1 MARYNGKDCI
11 VLYLY
16 KESGRNSV
24 ELADRVTKELE
35 SINTTFADKLSAQLV
50 YDESVFIRD
59 SVWGLVWSLIL
70 GALLA
75 FLILMLLIQ
84 SFRAPL
90 ILLIIIPAS
99 LLATFLL
106 FYIFHISLNMMS
118 LGGLAL
124 GIGMLF
130 DTSNVVF
137 SSIERNLTKRKSVL
151 ESSIEGTSEVAG
163 SILSATLTTIIVF
176 LPIIFIK
183 SFIGILFSE
192 MAIAIVLS
200 ISISLFASV
209 TIIPTLYVL
218 FENTNFDSKL
228 IDHPIFVKSANLYQ
242 TALVTYEKKLI
253 EYLERPKKLFSIL
266 LIGVFFSSIFLFILP
281 REFMPTVDN
290 GEFTINIENAPNS
303 TLNSTTGIAEAIEKI
318 LLSNK
323 DIKSVISKIGSD
335 NDDFIAK
342 VNRNSG
348 TNIAKIRVILV
359 SNPKHTTTEIIEEVR
374 KRISFTEDIRIN
386 FDANGDIIG
395 KILDPNGS
403 RLNLEIHG
411 EDLKTLS
418 TIGKNLIDK
427 LKKEQVATDLRNSLE
442 TKKNEYVIEF
452 DPIKASSLKL
462 TNDYISQ
469 YVKVASYGS
478 NISKI
483 KYQEDDL
490 NIRLLIKRDS
500 IDNLNKLQSLNIKT
514 PTGEFIKLSQ
524 LANIQENTSSSS
536 IKRSG
541 NSRINVVQGNLNSG
555 KSIDSIVQDMKLPLG
570 YRIKIGGESENIE
583 KSFKELL
590 FAFALAS
597 ILIYMLLSSQ
607 FQSLKLSAIMICTIP
622 LMFIGIFPALFLFG
636 KSFNISAFL
645 GLVLLLGVVVDNA
658 SLYYEYLIISLNE
671 SKEISRA
678 IIESGKIVFRPI
690 LMNNLTTILGLI
702 PVAFEFQKGAE
713 FQSPMAI
720 VVIVGLL
727 SSFVFSLFLLP
738 ILFFSILKKQ
748 KIQIIK

>member
-1 MARYNGKDCI
+1 M
-11 VLYLY
+11 
-16 KESGRNSV
+16 
-24 ELADRVTKELE
+24 
-35 SINTTFADKLSAQLV
+35 
-50 YDESVFIRD
+50 
-59 SVWGLVWSLIL
+59 
-70 GALLA
+70 
-75 FLILMLLIQ
+75 
-84 SFRAPL
+84 
-90 ILLIIIPAS
+90 
-99 LLATFLL
+99 
-106 FYIFHISLNMMS
+106 
-118 LGGLAL
+118 
-124 GIGMLF
+124 
-130 DTSNVVF
+130 
-137 SSIERNLTKRKSVL
+137 
-151 ESSIEGTSEVAG
+151 
-163 SILSATLTTIIVF
+163 
-176 LPIIFIK
+176 
-183 SFIGILFSE
+183 
-192 MAIAIVLS
+192 
-200 ISISLFASV
+200 
-209 TIIPTLYVL
+209 
-218 FENTNFDSKL
+218 
-228 IDHPIFVKSANLYQ
+228 
-242 TALVTYEKKLI
+242 
-253 EYLERPKKLFSIL
+253 
-266 LIGVFFSSIFLFILP
+266 
-281 REFMPTVDN
+281 
-290 GEFTINIENAPNS
+290 
-303 TLNSTTGIAEAIEKI
+303 
-318 LLSNK
+318 
-323 DIKSVISKIGSD
+323 
-335 NDDFIAK
+335 
-342 VNRNSG
+342 
-348 TNIAKIRVILV
+348 
-359 SNPKHTTTEIIEEVR
+359 
-374 KRISFTEDIRIN
+374 
-386 FDANGDIIG
+386 
-395 KILDPNGS
+395 
-403 RLNLEIHG
+403 
-411 EDLKTLS
+411 
-418 TIGKNLIDK
+418 
-427 LKKEQVATDLRNSLE
+427 
-442 TKKNEYVIEF
+442 
-452 DPIKASSLKL
+452 
-462 TNDYISQ
+462 
-469 YVKVASYGS
+469 ASYGS

>member
-1 MARYNGKDCI
+1 M
-11 VLYLY
+11 
-16 KESGRNSV
+16 
-24 ELADRVTKELE
+24 
-35 SINTTFADKLSAQLV
+35 
-50 YDESVFIRD
+50 
-59 SVWGLVWSLIL
+59 
-70 GALLA
+70 
-75 FLILMLLIQ
+75 
-84 SFRAPL
+84 
-90 ILLIIIPAS
+90 
-99 LLATFLL
+99 
-106 FYIFHISLNMMS
+106 
-118 LGGLAL
+118 
-124 GIGMLF
+124 
-130 DTSNVVF
+130 
-137 SSIERNLTKRKSVL
+137 
-151 ESSIEGTSEVAG
+151 
-163 SILSATLTTIIVF
+163 
-176 LPIIFIK
+176 
-183 SFIGILFSE
+183 
-192 MAIAIVLS
+192 
-200 ISISLFASV
+200 
-209 TIIPTLYVL
+209 
-218 FENTNFDSKL
+218 
-228 IDHPIFVKSANLYQ
+228 
-242 TALVTYEKKLI
+242 
-253 EYLERPKKLFSIL
+253 
-266 LIGVFFSSIFLFILP
+266 
-281 REFMPTVDN
+281 
-290 GEFTINIENAPNS
+290 
-303 TLNSTTGIAEAIEKI
+303 
-318 LLSNK
+318 
-323 DIKSVISKIGSD
+323 
-335 NDDFIAK
+335 
-342 VNRNSG
+342 
-348 TNIAKIRVILV
+348 ILV

-374 KRISFTEDIRIN
+374 RRISFTEDIRIN

-490 NIRLLIKRDS
+490 NIRLLIKKDS
-500 IDNLNKLQSLNIKT
+500 IDNLNKLQNLNIKT

-541 NSRINVVQGNLNSG
+541 NSRINVVQGNLNSN
-555 KSIDSIVQDMKLPLG
+555 KSIDSIIQNMKLPLG
-570 YRIKIGGESENIE
+570 YRIKIGGESENME

-671 SKEISRA
+671 SKELSKA

-720 VVIVGLL
+720 VVIIGLL
-727 SSFVFSLFLLP
+727 SSFAFSLFLLP
-738 ILFFSILKKQ
+738 ILFFYILQKQ
-748 KIQIIK
+748 KFKTIK